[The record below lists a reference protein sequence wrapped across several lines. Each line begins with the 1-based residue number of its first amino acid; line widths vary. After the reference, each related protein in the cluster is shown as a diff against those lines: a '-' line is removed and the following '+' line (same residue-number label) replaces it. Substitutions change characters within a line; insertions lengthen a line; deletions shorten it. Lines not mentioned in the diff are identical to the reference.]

1 MARVSILEK
10 TQTSPELQELFQKME
25 ERGGKILNLF
35 KVMANSPEV
44 GRAFLKLGNTILM
57 KSSLNPRLR
66 ELAIL
71 RVGTLA
77 KASYEWTQH
86 VPIALRVG
94 VTQPQI
100 DALPDWKKAP
110 DRFNDQERAVL
121 AYTDAV
127 AEQIRVPDD
136 IFGAVRAFLSDQQ
149 IVELTTTIGY
159 YGMVSRILEALRIEL
174 ENQ

>member
-1 MARVSILEK
+1 MARVAILNKE
-10 TQTSPELQELFQKME
+10 QTSPELKELFQKME
-25 ERGGKILNLF
+25 ARGGKILNLF

-57 KSSLNPRLR
+57 QSSLNPKLR

-71 RVGTLA
+71 RVGALA
-77 KASYEWTQH
+77 KATYEWTQH
-86 VPIALRVG
+86 VPIARRVG
-94 VTQPQI
+94 VTQQQI
-100 DALPDWKKAP
+100 DALPAWQAAP
-110 DRFNDQERAVL
+110 DLFDEQEHAVL

-136 IFGAVRAFLSDQQ
+136 IFTGVRAFLNDQQ

-159 YGMVSRILEALRIEL
+159 YGMVSRILETLQVEL
-174 ENQ
+174 EK